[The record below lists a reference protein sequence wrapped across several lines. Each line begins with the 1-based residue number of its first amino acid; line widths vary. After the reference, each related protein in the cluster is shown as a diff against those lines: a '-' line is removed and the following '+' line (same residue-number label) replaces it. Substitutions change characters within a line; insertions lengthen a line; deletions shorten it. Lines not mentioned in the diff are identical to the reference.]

1 MSRCCLTLTPV
12 MMFLGDGQTE
22 LVAGYEGHSCRGV
35 ALH

>member
-22 LVAGYEGHSCRGV
+22 IVAGSECLSCRGV